1 MTEVLQLQ
9 RMSVPFQE
17 KSLWDGCLKS
27 SANMDMREKSPGVE
41 IKELVLGAGST
52 SAPQK
57 RGQRW
62 SLNLH
67 LGGRRFCAAVDQAGC
82 VTSL

>member
-1 MTEVLQLQ
+1 
-9 RMSVPFQE
+9 
-17 KSLWDGCLKS
+17 
-27 SANMDMREKSPGVE
+27 MDMREKSPGVE

-62 SLNLH
+62 SLNLCS
-67 LGGRRFCAAVDQAGC
+67 GGRRFYAAVDKAGC
-82 VTSL
+82 ITSL